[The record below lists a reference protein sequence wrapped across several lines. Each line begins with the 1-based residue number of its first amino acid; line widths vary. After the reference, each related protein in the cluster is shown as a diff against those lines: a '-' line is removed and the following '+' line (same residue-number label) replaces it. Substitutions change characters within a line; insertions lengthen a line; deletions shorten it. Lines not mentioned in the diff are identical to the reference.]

1 MGSPVSA
8 ESGGKVQ
15 SRTQVEGQVEGCR
28 LNVGP
33 SPLLIS
39 CLQHPELPPPLSPP
53 YHLGRKLQDS
63 LEKEPQAH
71 EFQTLGMPTQGSG
84 QNHELRLLQK
94 DELRKRSSLLLLETE
109 QEGRL

>member
-1 MGSPVSA
+1 MLHKREQILRVLIIR
-8 ESGGKVQ
+8 KVQ

-53 YHLGRKLQDS
+53 YHLGRRLQDS
-63 LEKEPQAH
+63 LEKGKSPKH
-71 EFQTLGMPTQGSG
+71 MNSRHWGC
-84 QNHELRLLQK
+84 LRRAQDK
-94 DELRKRSSLLLLETE
+94 IMN
-109 QEGRL
+109 

>member
-1 MGSPVSA
+1 MGGRAGGRLQA
-8 ESGGKVQ
+8 ERG
-15 SRTQVEGQVEGCR
+15 TIT
-28 LNVGP
+28 LAH
-33 SPLLIS
+33 L
-39 CLQHPELPPPLSPP
+39 LPPASRITSSLVPSLPP
-53 YHLGRKLQDS
+53 GQETARFS
-63 LEKEPQAH
+63 GEREEPQAH